1 MAWVYIL
8 RGANGRHYIGATED
22 LARRLSEH
30 RRGETHTTARLGGA
44 LDLVASR
51 ELASMA
57 EARRMERSLKK
68 KKNPRLAVF
77 SLSQEDGRQVP

>member
-8 RGANGRHYIGATED
+8 RGTNGRHYIGATGD

-30 RRGETHTTARLGGA
+30 RRGGTHTTARLGAA
-44 LDLVASR
+44 LDLIASR
-51 ELASMA
+51 QLASMA
-57 EARRMERSLKK
+57 EARALEQTLKK

-77 SLSQEDGRQVP
+77 SLSEGDGPQLT

>member
-1 MAWVYIL
+1 L
-8 RGANGRHYIGATED
+8 RGANGRHYTGATED

-51 ELASMA
+51 QLGSMA
-57 EARRMERSLKK
+57 KALALEKWLKK

-77 SLSQEDGRQVP
+77 NLSQGDGRPLT

>member
-22 LARRLSEH
+22 LERRLSEH
-30 RRGETHTTARLGGA
+30 RRGGTHTTARLGGA

-51 ELASMA
+51 ELGSMS
-57 EARRMERSLKK
+57 EARALEQSLKK
-68 KKNPRLAVF
+68 KKNPRLALF
-77 SLSQEDGRQVP
+77 FLTQGERRPLE

>member
-30 RRGETHTTARLGGA
+30 RRGGTHTTARLGEE

-57 EARRMERSLKK
+57 EARRLERSLKK

-77 SLSQEDGRQVP
+77 SLSQRDGRQIP